1 MNPTDALDKYITY
14 LRINQGKSSRTV
26 TSYYE
31 DLKQYV
37 RYLEES
43 GISDICSVNEQNIE
57 DFLTIK
63 KKDGRK
69 QSTVCRYASSVR
81 SLHFFLSFI
90 YDCKDPSVNIQISKG
105 ERRQPVFLSVE
116 HVDQLMKS
124 FDDSD
129 PSQYLDHAILE
140 MIYAC
145 GLRISEVTSLTLNN
159 TDLDTCILKVR
170 GKGDKDRIV
179 PIPRGSVP
187 LQKYYRDII
196 RPTFL
201 HKPTQ
206 LFFINHLG
214 HRVTVRHVEYILEQK
229 AIDLNLPGL
238 TPHKLRHSYATHM
251 LQAGADLR
259 SIQEILG
266 HSNISTTEIY
276 THVEN
281 RQMMEAYDAHHPGE
295 DNSLLDLGTI
305 SFPERKK

>member
-14 LRINQGKSSRTV
+14 LRINQGKSERTV
-26 TSYYE
+26 TSYLE
-31 DLKQYV
+31 DLKLYV
-37 RYLEES
+37 RYLEFS
-43 GISDICSVNEQNIE
+43 GVTDIRSVSEEII
-57 DFLTIK
+57 DGFLIAK
-63 KKDGRK
+63 KKEGRK
-69 QSTVCRYASSVR
+69 QSTISRYASSIR
-81 SLHFFLSFI
+81 SFHRFLAFI
-90 YDCKDPSVNIQISKG
+90 FEFNDPSVNIQVSKG
-105 ERRQPVFLSVE
+105 EQRQPIFLSVE
-116 HVDQLMKS
+116 QVDQLMKS

-129 PSQYLDHAILE
+129 PSAYMDHAVLE

-145 GLRISEVTSLTLNN
+145 GLRISEVTSLTLNS
-159 TDLDTCILKVR
+159 THLETGILKVR

-179 PIPRGSVP
+179 PIPKGTIP
-187 LQKYYRDII
+187 FQKYYRDII

-229 AIDLNLPGL
+229 AVDLNLPGL

-281 RQMMEAYDAHHPGE
+281 RQMIEAYDTHHPGE